1 MGSPEKDNRTKIIK
15 RVKMLKDNQSELQDQ
30 SQLINDI
37 DTPQTFNPI
46 QEEEQQF
53 KQFVK
58 AKINKQKPSDQFLK
72 NLKAHIKSNL
82 S

>member
-46 QEEEQQF
+46 REEEQQF